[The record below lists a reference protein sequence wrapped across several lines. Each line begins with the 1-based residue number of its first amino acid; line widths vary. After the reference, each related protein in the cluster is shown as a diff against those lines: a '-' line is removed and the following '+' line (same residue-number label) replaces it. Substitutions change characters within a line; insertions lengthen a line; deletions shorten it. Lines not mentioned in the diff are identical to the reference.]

1 MGILEFIVDNRV
13 KVSLVIVL
21 VGLVLIA
28 IRKGIVKSV
37 FKNLLKT
44 FKEILSIFTLHRES
58 SLEQDVRRIRIVLEG
73 LAWALAIYIVLNILY
88 LLD

>member
-1 MGILEFIVDNRV
+1 VGILEFIVDNRI

-28 IRKGIVKSV
+28 LRKGIVKSI
-37 FKNLLKT
+37 FRNLWKT
-44 FKEILSIFTLHRES
+44 FKEILSIFTLQRES

-73 LAWALAIYIVLNILY
+73 LTWALAIYIVLNILY

>member
-1 MGILEFIVDNRV
+1 VDNRV
-13 KVSLVIVL
+13 KVSLIIVL
-21 VGLVLIA
+21 LGLALIA

-37 FKNLLKT
+37 LKNLWNT

-58 SLEQDVRRIRIVLEG
+58 SLEQDVKRIRIVLEG
-73 LAWALAIYIVLNILY
+73 LAWALFIYVVLNILY